1 MRKSKA
7 RVHVHATV
15 LHKSIAETDV
25 GHSTLQRACFCKHAN
40 RLA

>member
-1 MRKSKA
+1 MRQSKV

-15 LHKSIAETDV
+15 LHINIAGTDV
-25 GHSTLQRACFCKHAN
+25 GHSTLQHACYCKHAN